1 MLIFKFGGA
10 SVKDA
15 NAVINVGKIIKARA
29 NNQSL
34 LIVISAMG
42 KTTRELEMLANLTW
56 NNRPTDESLS
66 SIVTYHRKIIDE
78 LNVKDSMK
86 FEQLVSELTN
96 MLTYTQFNSFEA
108 FNDAV
113 MAFGELFST
122 RIVAA
127 YLETIMKVQW
137 LDVRNFIITDEQYGE
152 ATINWKETK
161 KRMTL
166 STFENCITITQG
178 FIGQAIT
185 GNTTTIG
192 KEGSDYT
199 AAIFA
204 SMLNA
209 SSVTVWKDVPGIMNA
224 DPKKMGISQVYDVL
238 SYQEIAEMTYYGAQ
252 VIHPRTLTPLAQQN
266 IPLFVKSFNDPFNPG
281 TIINSKQ
288 EARVTV
294 PTFIHLENQTLVTL
308 RPRDN
313 SFIDESV
320 LMHVFKVLNDLN
332 IKINLMQ
339 NSALTFSFC
348 FKGENHKIEK
358 LRGKLSADFVFTYN
372 ENLQLITVKNYDEKS
387 IEMLPDFSN
396 ELIVQKTRS
405 VFQRLYN

>member
-15 NAVINVGKIIKARA
+15 SAVINVGKIIEAHAA
-29 NNQSL
+29 NPSL
-34 LIVISAMG
+34 IVVISAMG
-42 KTTRELEMLANLTW
+42 KTTRELELLAKLAWNKQSTNEMLK
-56 NNRPTDESLS
+56 
-66 SIVTYHRKIIDE
+66 SIVDYHRKIISD
-78 LNVKDSMK
+78 LHIGDPSK
-86 FEQLVSELTN
+86 FEQMASELTS
-96 MLTYTQFNSFEA
+96 LITDIRFTRFEA

-122 RIVAA
+122 TVVAN
-127 YLETIMKVQW
+127 YLESRMRLQW
-137 LDVRNFIITDEQYGE
+137 VDARSYIITDDLYGE
-152 ATINWKETK
+152 ANIHWVETT
-161 KRMTL
+161 KRLTT
-166 STFENCITITQG
+166 SAFENKITVTQG
-178 FIGQAIT
+178 FIGQTIN
-185 GNTTTIG
+185 GDTTTIG

-204 SMLNA
+204 NLLNA

-224 DPKKMGISQVYDVL
+224 DPKKMKTSQVYDVL

-252 VIHPRTLTPLAQQN
+252 VIHPRTLTPLAQKN
-266 IPLFVKSFNDPFNPG
+266 IPLFVKSFHDPINPG
-281 TIINSKQ
+281 TEINSEQ
-288 EARVTV
+288 QARVTV
-294 PTFIHLENQTLVTL
+294 PTFIHLDRQTLVTL

-313 SFIDESV
+313 SFIDESA
-320 LMHVFKVLNDLN
+320 LMFIFKVLNDQH

-348 FKGENHKIEK
+348 FKGENHKTERLIEQ
-358 LRGKLSADFVFTYN
+358 LSADFVFTYN
-372 ENLQLITVKNYDEKS
+372 EDLQLVTIKNYDNTS
-387 IEMLPDFSN
+387 IALLPDFTT